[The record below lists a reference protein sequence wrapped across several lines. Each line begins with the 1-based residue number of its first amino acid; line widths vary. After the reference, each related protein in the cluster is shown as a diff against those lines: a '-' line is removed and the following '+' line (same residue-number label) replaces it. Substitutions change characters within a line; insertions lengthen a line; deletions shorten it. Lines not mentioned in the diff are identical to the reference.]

1 MATTYEILSTTTIP
15 GTAQL
20 VTISSIPQGYTDL
33 RVVATFNSLPADTS
47 NSFGLRINGNTGNY
61 NFENFNAGNGAPGY
75 PTASRANAQPYFDL
89 TYVQSQGNANN
100 GIVTWDIFQY
110 ASTTMNKSVL
120 YDNGYQSGVSTA
132 QSSRRVMNCGL
143 WENTAAVTSVSLLCI
158 GNTLGSGTITLF
170 GILKA

>member
-1 MATTYEILSTTTIP
+1 MATTYEILNTTTIP
-15 GTAQL
+15 GTAEL

-33 RVVATFNSLPADTS
+33 RVVATFNSIPADPQ
-47 NSFGLRINGNTGNY
+47 NSFGLRINGNGSGY
-61 NFENFNAGNGAPGY
+61 SYENFWAGNGSPGV
-75 PTASRANAQPYFDL
+75 PTAARIGSDPYFEL
-89 TYVQSQGNANN
+89 TYVQTQGNANN
-100 GIVTWDIFQY
+100 GILTWDIFQY

-143 WENTAAVTSVSLLCI
+143 WENTAAVTSISLLCI